1 MWKPKAL
8 IVVLLG
14 CIAAC
19 MSINPQPPRAPGT
32 HWERYALERSGPR
45 GWKTSRVALTGTPN
59 LLGPYVLE
67 GSDFRY
73 RLDVDVAEG
82 NARLNVSYNQ
92 HGTRGEYYRCE
103 ATSRPFTIAF
113 TDKCASGR
121 MSSDGREYSISP
133 WFDGKTLVGFLARDD
148 SRPIAA
154 IDTDHQWTRPV
165 WVASGLSFAER
176 IDIDTLAYVVND
188 MIEAQLGG
196 GYAFLCGEGM
206 MSALRSPQ

>member
-14 CIAAC
+14 CLTAC
-19 MSINPQPPRAPGT
+19 MSLNPQPPRALGT
-32 HWERYALERSGPR
+32 DWKRYALEPSGPR
-45 GWKTSRVALTGTPN
+45 GLKTSRVTLTGKPN

-73 RLDVDVAEG
+73 RLAVEVNDG
-82 NARLNVSYNQ
+82 HARLSVVCNQ
-92 HGTRGEYYRCE
+92 QGTRGEDYRCE

-113 TDKCASGR
+113 TDKCSSGR
-121 MSSDGREYSISP
+121 MSSGGREYSISP
-133 WFDGKTLVGFLARDD
+133 WFDGKTLVGFLARDG

-165 WVASGLSFAER
+165 WFASGLSSAELT
-176 IDIDTLAYVVND
+176 DVDTLAYVVND

-206 MSALRSPQ
+206 MSALRFPR